1 MVRNLLKAGLTVR
14 GWNRTSAR
22 ADALA
27 GDGMEVAESAAAAAH
42 GADALILC
50 LADDHAVQAA
60 ALDSGAIDRL
70 APGAVVIDCSTTGQ
84 ELTAA
89 LCGRVL
95 DSKREFLDAPI
106 TGSKLGAARGQLTI
120 MVSGPAST
128 LARARPLFD
137 AMSKHVVHVGEEH
150 GLAQRAKYCQNMAQA
165 IMLQGLIECYTLAK
179 KLGVP
184 ISKMAEIMENSAG
197 KSGVGSFKTP
207 YLMAG
212 DYEPHFKLWLM
223 RKDINM
229 ALAHAA
235 RLEVPLPLAGNV
247 RTLYDQALA
256 EGLGEE
262 DFLALAKLMERWGKV
277 TLRDD

>member
-1 MVRNLLKAGLTVR
+1 MVRNLLKAGFSVR
-14 GWNRTSAR
+14 GWNRTRGR
-22 ADALA
+22 AEALA
-27 GDGMEVAESAAAAAH
+27 GDGMEVADSPADAARE
-42 GADALILC
+42 ADALIVC
-50 LADDHAVQAA
+50 VADDEAVRTAA
-60 ALDSGAIDRL
+60 FDSGAIDAL
-70 APGAVVIDCSTTGQ
+70 APGAVVIDCSTTSQ
-84 ELTAA
+84 EMTTA
-89 LCGRVL
+89 LCHRVL
-95 DSKREFLDAPI
+95 AGACEFLDAPI

-120 MVSGPAST
+120 MVSGPSST
-128 LARARPLFD
+128 LAKARPLFD

-150 GLAQRAKYCQNMAQA
+150 GLAQRAKYCQNMGQA
-165 IMLQGLIECYTLAK
+165 IMLQGLLECYTLAK

-184 ISKMAEIMENSAG
+184 LAKMAEIMENSAG

-223 RKDINM
+223 RKDITI
-229 ALAHAA
+229 ALEHAA
-235 RLEVPLPLAGNV
+235 REEVPLPLASNV

-277 TLRDD
+277 ALRD